1 MWGRRQ
7 LAKQLRWRWRD
18 DPVRQA
24 WCSEGRVR
32 CVLARHPELHP
43 PPSVSPTRMPRH
55 IDYLTCN
62 LIWAVDIQDTRLADG
77 SRWQTLH
84 WIDLHSRYVLGQ
96 LSVPSLTEALVVTN
110 FLAVARQYGLPRI
123 IKADHDKLWFDAI
136 SGLPSLLTR
145 VLSALGIYHLLVGP
159 KQPWWNGVVE
169 RYVRTC
175 REETPLPEDAADL
188 PQVMADGRDF
198 YNQERCHSRCQDRPP
213 VTAYQPSTRRLPAD
227 FDLAQVPLTLV
238 PTVVTRQVQADGRIS
253 LAGRTLR
260 FQRCYAGQS
269 IAVTVSGWA
278 AVAQAADGWQ
288 RTYDLQPA
296 AEQPPTAPPPA
307 MPPQPLTRIV
317 NRRGNITINSY
328 LYYVGIA

>member
-1 MWGRRQ
+1 
-7 LAKQLRWRWRD
+7 
-18 DPVRQA
+18 
-24 WCSEGRVR
+24 
-32 CVLARHPELHP
+32 
-43 PPSVSPTRMPRH
+43 
-55 IDYLTCN
+55 
-62 LIWAVDIQDTRLADG
+62 
-77 SRWQTLH
+77 
-84 WIDLHSRYVLGQ
+84 
-96 LSVPSLTEALVVTN
+96 
-110 FLAVARQYGLPRI
+110 
-123 IKADHDKLWFDAI
+123 
-136 SGLPSLLTR
+136 
-145 VLSALGIYHLLVGP
+145 LGIYHLLVGP

-175 REETPLPEDAADL
+175 REETLLPEDAADL

-269 IAVTVSGWA
+269 IAVTVTGWS

-317 NRRGNITINSY
+317 NRRGNITLNSY
-328 LYYVGIA
+328 LYYVGIAWIGQRLGVERVGDCWQVGLPDGSTKSLPCKHLFPQAERTAHPAKLPPPQPRPFTPFQTRRVTQLGQIAFHKRFYYVGRAHKGQTVGVAATPEGLAIYTPDAAWIRTCPWKEVPAVEPLCPT